1 MWRSLGIP
9 TGTLAGDVDAV
20 LARVVAD
27 DIAPQ
32 VAYHRANAVSVHCL
46 DHRLHRA
53 GTVLFAVSCLSCV
66 TFIATFLIDHA
77 WTVAHA
83 TEFVALSAGLP
94 AVGTAFFGIRVQGDF
109 AGTAARS
116 EVTADPLAAIGVTLT
131 AAPATLSRTADGL
144 EAAARAMVADLGEWR
159 LSHQQR
165 QLELG

>member
-94 AVGTAFFGIRVQGDF
+94 AVGTAFSASASRAILPVPRRGR
-109 AGTAARS
+109 RS
-116 EVTADPLAAIGVTLT
+116 PPIT
-131 AAPATLSRTADGL
+131 SRRSAS
-144 EAAARAMVADLGEWR
+144 R
-159 LSHQQR
+159 
-165 QLELG
+165 